1 MFLSYN
7 THFTLAI
14 QCLLISIK
22 VQYTIYSIYCAPT
35 LQGKAGTAEVSESRA
50 EGSKNILERSG
61 EILTTLSL
69 LWMTYVPLHSKMLL

>member
-1 MFLSYN
+1 MFFSYN

-35 LQGKAGTAEVSESRA
+35 LQGKAGTA
-50 EGSKNILERSG
+50 GG
-61 EILTTLSL
+61 Q
-69 LWMTYVPLHSKMLL
+69 